1 MRRTRIIKR
10 IFLTVISA
18 SAALMVVCNQL
29 VVKNAEGKMF
39 DGVDS
44 IPDGDY
50 VGLLLGTPPMTRI
63 SHRRNIFFENRI
75 KAAANLYHSGKIQ
88 KILISGDDHSLDGIN
103 ETECMKDSLLARG
116 VPENDIILDG
126 KGYRTIHSVQRA
138 YHDFGCKNL
147 ILISQKFHNER
158 ALYLAS
164 HLGLDFDQV
173 IGFNAESPRSL
184 MSQKT
189 YVREWFARVKMFL
202 DLLSNNHQELHDSK
216 RKTEPHT
223 PHAGASAGKY
233 EGEILVHSS

>member
-50 VGLLLGTPPMTRI
+50 VGLLLGTTPMTRI

-184 MSQKT
+184 LSQKT
-189 YVREWFARVKMFL
+189 YVREWFARVKMFM
-202 DLLSNNHQELHDSK
+202 DLLSNNHHEKD
-216 RKTEPHT
+216 
-223 PHAGASAGKY
+223 
-233 EGEILVHSS
+233 